1 MTRAILSDL
10 DGVLVDS
17 HASVMRAWRW
27 WADGHGIE
35 ADPDEWVEHGRP
47 SGSVIGE
54 LRPDL
59 DEHAEAAAI
68 DERQANDVDGVVA
81 LPGAAELLGPAGPRP
96 LAVVT
101 SGVVALATARLRA
114 AGLDLPDVLITPERV
129 HRGKPDPEPYLLGA
143 RDLGVDPANC
153 VVLEDAPAGI
163 AAGRAAGMHVVGI
176 TTTLAAAQ
184 LADAH
189 EHAASVAEWL
199 SRASPLRSTR

>member
-1 MTRAILSDL
+1 VTRAVLSDL

-35 ADPDEWVEHGRP
+35 RDPDEWVEHGRP

-68 DERQANDVDGVVA
+68 DARQTHDVGGVVA
-81 LPGAAELLGPAGPRP
+81 LPGAAQLLGPGGPRP

-101 SGVVALATARLRA
+101 SGVVPLATARLRA
-114 AGLDLPDVLITPERV
+114 AGLPVPDVLVTPERV
-129 HRGKPDPEPYLLGA
+129 RNGKPDPEPYLVGA
-143 RDLGVDPANC
+143 RDLGADPADC
-153 VVLEDAPAGI
+153 VVLEDAPAGV

-176 TTTLAAAQ
+176 TTTLTAAQ
-184 LADAH
+184 LPDAH

-199 SRASPLRSTR
+199 SRAWPRGPTR

>member
-27 WADGHGIE
+27 WARGHGIE

-68 DERQANDVDGVVA
+68 DARQTRDVEGVVA
-81 LPGAAELLGPAGPRP
+81 LPGAAELLGAGGPRP

-101 SGVVALATARLRA
+101 SGVVPLATARLRA
-114 AGLDLPDVLITPERV
+114 AGLDVPEVLVTPERV
-129 HRGKPDPEPYLLGA
+129 RRGKPDPEPYLLAA
-143 RDLGVDPANC
+143 RDLGVEPADC
-153 VVLEDAPAGI
+153 VVLEDAPAGV

-176 TTTLAAAQ
+176 TTTLAPAD
-184 LADAH
+184 LDAH
-189 EHAASVAEWL
+189 EHAASVEEWL
-199 SRASPLRSTR
+199 RRASPRESKR

>member
-27 WADGHGIE
+27 WAEGHGIE
-35 ADPDEWVEHGRP
+35 RDPDEWVEHGRP
-47 SGSVIGE
+47 SGAVIGE

-68 DERQANDVDGVVA
+68 DERQARDLEGVVA
-81 LPGAAELLGPAGPRP
+81 LPGAAQLLGPGGPRP

-101 SGVVALATARLRA
+101 SGVFPLATARLRA
-114 AGLDLPDVLITPERV
+114 AGLPVPDVLITPERV
-129 HRGKPDPEPYLLGA
+129 GNGKPHPEPYLLA
-143 RDLGVDPANC
+143 ASDLGADPADC

-176 TTTLAAAQ
+176 TTALTAAQ
-184 LADAH
+184 LPEAH

-199 SRASPLRSTR
+199 SRASPRGSTR